1 MTRASRTK
9 LTYFICALP
18 VALAIMLYLTRPFA
32 DVIGE
37 AHGKTS
43 GLSRM
48 QLINIRLAAK
58 KVNGYVVKPGETFS
72 FNHVVG
78 PRTYKR
84 GFVNAPAYVDDATAM
99 SEGGGICLV
108 SSLVYQAALHAGLV
122 VLERTPHSKT
132 TATVEPGLDATVWY
146 GRHDLKFRNDGSQ
159 PVMIKCHN
167 RGGHLDVELMGNLDA
182 PKAHLL
188 KTVNHSSD
196 GHVTVTVMR
205 RSGDRLTTVSRDH
218 YRRHDAPARL
228 AGGAYRQGGSSVP
241 SLSSSFNKPPRQ
253 ANAAGIN

>member
-1 MTRASRTK
+1 MTRARRAK
-9 LTYFICALP
+9 MTYFICAIP
-18 VALAIMLYLTRPFA
+18 IALAIVFYLTRPFA

-43 GLSRM
+43 ALSQKQM
-48 QLINIRLAAK
+48 INIRLAAK
-58 KVNGYVVKPGETFS
+58 KVNGHIVKPGETFS

-78 PRTYKR
+78 PRTYQR
-84 GFVNAPAYVDDATAM
+84 GFVNAPAYVDDTTAM

-108 SSLVYQAALHAGLV
+108 SSLVYQAALHGGLT
-122 VLERTPHSKT
+122 VLERVPHTKT

-167 RGGHLDVELMGNLDA
+167 RRGQLDVELLGNLDA

-188 KTVNHSSD
+188 KTVDHSAD
-196 GHVTVTVMR
+196 GHVAVTIMR
-205 RSGDRLTTVSRDH
+205 RSGDKVTTVSRDL
-218 YRRHDAPARL
+218 YRRHDVPEQHIT
-228 AGGAYRQGGSSVP
+228 GAVTPSSA
-241 SLSSSFNKPPRQ
+241 SFNKPPR
-253 ANAAGIN
+253 ANKANGSGVTPN

>member
-1 MTRASRTK
+1 MTRARKAK

-18 VALAIMLYLTRPFA
+18 LALALMLYLTRPFA

-43 GLSRM
+43 ALNQH

-58 KVNGYVVKPGETFS
+58 KINGTIVKPGETFS

-108 SSLVYQAALHAGLV
+108 SSLVYQAALHAGLNV
-122 VLERTPHSKT
+122 MERTPHSKT

-167 RGGHLDVELMGNLDA
+167 RRGHLDVEMLGNLDA
-182 PKAHLL
+182 PKAELL
-188 KTVNHSSD
+188 KTVQHSSD
-196 GHVTVTVMR
+196 GHVAVTVMR
-205 RSGDRLTTVSRDH
+205 RSGETVTTVSRDL
-218 YRRHDAPARL
+218 YRRHDLPERRL
-228 AGGAYRQGGSSVP
+228 NGTSGPSVSS
-241 SLSSSFNKPPRQ
+241 SSSFNGPPRAQ
-253 ANAAGIN
+253 ANRPAGTPN